1 MCNVFFFK
9 LIRLKIEV
17 INAVATRALGAHTY
31 TNYVQLIMINGII
44 IM

>member
-1 MCNVFFFK
+1 MCFFLK

-17 INAVATRALGAHTY
+17 IDAVATRALRALTY
-31 TNYVQLIMINGII
+31 TIYVQLIMINGII